1 MNANIATKTVQLVE
15 NVLTWMWELNLWLR
29 LLSFK
34 NISIISLSYNS
45 SYLQLLRATI
55 FFIVTE

>member
-55 FFIVTE
+55 FFVVAE

>member
-1 MNANIATKTVQLVE
+1 MNAKIATKTVQLVE
-15 NVLTWMWELNLWLR
+15 NVLTWMWELNMWLR